1 MPKVRVRQHVNPL
14 SKKYQTPVN
23 SPNWEKVYAQV
34 TQPLHLD
41 IGCAKGEFLL
51 RMAQLQPDWNFFGLE
66 IREPLVEQA
75 SAKVSEL
82 GLTNLHFLFCNVSN
96 SLQPLLESLPARTLQ
111 RVTIQ
116 FPDPWFKKRQAKR
129 RMVQPEL
136 VDTLA
141 TYLTDGGVVFLQSDI
156 EAVAVEM
163 CDRFEAHCAF
173 QRQGIEWLATNPL
186 QVPTEREISTVSRGE
201 PVYRALFVRRED

>member
-129 RMVQPEL
+129 RVVQPEL

>member
-1 MPKVRVRQHVNPL
+1 
-14 SKKYQTPVN
+14 
-23 SPNWEKVYAQV
+23 
-34 TQPLHLD
+34 
-41 IGCAKGEFLL
+41 
-51 RMAQLQPDWNFFGLE
+51 
-66 IREPLVEQA
+66 
-75 SAKVSEL
+75 
-82 GLTNLHFLFCNVSN
+82 
-96 SLQPLLESLPARTLQ
+96 
-111 RVTIQ
+111 
-116 FPDPWFKKRQAKR
+116 
-129 RMVQPEL
+129 MVQPEL